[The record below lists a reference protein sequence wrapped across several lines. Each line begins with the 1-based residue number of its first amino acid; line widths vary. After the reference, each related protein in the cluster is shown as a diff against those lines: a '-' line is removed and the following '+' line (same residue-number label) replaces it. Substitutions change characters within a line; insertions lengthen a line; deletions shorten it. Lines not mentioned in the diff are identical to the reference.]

1 MNFFLK
7 LFDPTGYIPRKVCG
21 DWTLGEIALH
31 NLSDFFIWTAYL
43 AIPIVLFAVARKR
56 HTALPFRRVFLLFG
70 LFILACGTTHLMDI
84 VVFYYPIYRFAG
96 LVKLVTAAAS
106 WGTVI
111 ALIPLMPIALSMRG
125 LGELEREIAER
136 KRVEAELRASEERFE
151 AFMQNTPAVTFM
163 KDEEGR
169 YVWVN
174 ERFRQSF
181 GEATTEW
188 IGHTDAEIW
197 PEIAP
202 ALRAVD
208 VEVLQSGQTREVLE
222 STPHKGHDRQW
233 LAFKF
238 PVRAGDQSVLL
249 GGVALDVTDRL
260 QSESALQQSNEQ
272 LHRSN
277 RELQEFA
284 AVASHDLQEPLRK
297 IQAFGDRLLQN
308 HSEQLDETGRDHL
321 RRMHAAAARMQA
333 LISDLLDFSRITTKA
348 APFIEVDLTQIAH
361 EVLADLD
368 DLVRRS
374 EGRVEIGDLPIL
386 QADALQMRQLLQNL
400 IGNAL
405 KFRRPD
411 VPPLVRLYCAKQS
424 AEEDSEKCRFVVE
437 DNGIGMEEKYLD
449 RIFDPF
455 QRLHGRQV
463 YEGTGI
469 GLAICRKI
477 VERHQGTVRVESEMD
492 AGSRFIITLPCAQA
506 QDVFYDAIH
515 FVPTDV

>member
-7 LFDPTGYIPRKVCG
+7 LFDSTGFIPRAVCG
-21 DWTLGEIALH
+21 PWTNGEIALH

-43 AIPIVLFAVARKR
+43 AIPIVLFLMARKR
-56 HTALPFRRVFLLFG
+56 RAELPFRQVFLLFG
-70 LFILACGTTHLMDI
+70 LFILACGTTHLLDI
-84 VVFYYPIYRFAG
+84 VMFYWPIYRFAG
-96 LVKLVTAAAS
+96 LVKLVTAVAS

-111 ALIPLMPIALSMRG
+111 ALIPILPIALSMRG
-125 LGELEREIAER
+125 LDELEREIAER
-136 KRVEAELRASEERFE
+136 KRVEAELRASEERFSS
-151 AFMQNTPAVTFM
+151 FMQNTPAVTFM
-163 KDEEGR
+163 KDAEGR

-181 GEATTEW
+181 GEAGTQW
-188 IGHTDAEIW
+188 VGHTDAEIW

-208 VEVLQSGQTREVLE
+208 LEVLESGQMREVLE

-238 PVRAGDQSVLL
+238 PVRAGDQSVLV
-249 GGVALDVTDRL
+249 GGVALDITDRL
-260 QSESALQQSNEQ
+260 QSELALQQSNEQ
-272 LHRSN
+272 LQRSN

-284 AVASHDLQEPLRK
+284 SVASHDLQEPLRK

-308 HSEQLDETGRDHL
+308 HNEQLDETGRDYL
-321 RRMHAAAARMQA
+321 GRMHAAAARMQS
-333 LISDLLDFSRITTKA
+333 LISDLLDFSRVTTKA
-348 APFIEVDLTQIAH
+348 APFVEVDLTQIAN
-361 EVLADLD
+361 EVLGDLD

-374 EGRVEIGDLPIL
+374 GGRVEIGELPTL

-400 IGNAL
+400 MGNAL

-411 VPPLVRLYCAKQS
+411 APPLVRLYCAEPNIKENVQ
-424 AEEDSEKCRFVVE
+424 ECRFIVE

-455 QRLHGRQV
+455 QRLHGRQT

-477 VERHQGTVRVESEMD
+477 VERHQGTVSVESEVG
-492 AGSRFIITLPCAQA
+492 AGSRFFITLPRAQA
-506 QDVFYDAIH
+506 QDISYDAIH
-515 FVPTDV
+515 FMPANV